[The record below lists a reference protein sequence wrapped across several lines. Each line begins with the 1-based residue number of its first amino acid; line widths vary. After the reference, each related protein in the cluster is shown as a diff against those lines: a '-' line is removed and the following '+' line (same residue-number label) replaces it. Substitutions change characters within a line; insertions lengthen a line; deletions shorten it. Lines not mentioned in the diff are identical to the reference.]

1 VVGCAEGAFSKKIK
15 NRHPVLIWHPALI
28 GIASVSPSGE
38 IARVLC
44 SYTKDNDMKK
54 LTLLSLLAM
63 ILMTSSLLGCNA
75 MRGAGTDIKNA
86 GGKIEN
92 IGK

>member
-1 VVGCAEGAFSKKIK
+1 MAKCPLSAE
-15 NRHPVLIWHPALI
+15 HPALSDGPVFI
-28 GIASVSPSGE
+28 TVKE
-38 IARVLC
+38 
-44 SYTKDNDMKK
+44 NDMKK
-54 LTLLSLLAM
+54 LTLLSLLAL
-63 ILMTSSLLGCNA
+63 IVMTSLLGCNA